1 MRALREHVENGISAS
16 CSGTR
21 GGMGDER
28 GSGELASGER
38 AGSGFGGAPEQEL
51 GDAQRGSAMRFCP
64 MAWRFARFSE
74 IFAVRTNLTNQYL
87 PFDEATF

>member
-1 MRALREHVENGISAS
+1 MRSLWKHVGNGISAS

-51 GDAQRGSAMRFCP
+51 GDAQRGSDALLGLGPGSGFRR
-64 MAWRFARFSE
+64 AARTTSVFGES
-74 IFAVRTNLTNQYL
+74 I
-87 PFDEATF
+87 

>member
-1 MRALREHVENGISAS
+1 MRSLWKHVGNGISAS

-51 GDAQRGSAMRFCP
+51 IEAMMRGTSQWLGWVLGVGA
-64 MAWRFARFSE
+64 AARTTSVFGES
-74 IFAVRTNLTNQYL
+74 I
-87 PFDEATF
+87 

>member
-1 MRALREHVENGISAS
+1 MRSLWKHVGNGISAS

-51 GDAQRGSAMRFCP
+51 GDAQRGSDA
-64 MAWRFARFSE
+64 S
-74 IFAVRTNLTNQYL
+74 L
-87 PFDEATF
+87 PHGFDEATVVARAHRPQTDKV